1 MPPQPINPQAILDNA
16 INGVVGNFIHEGL
29 IALPVIGT
37 ALLGL
42 AGLFVIFYW
51 TARAF
56 GWKLKRPTKKSK
68 PGIVGNPNKA
78 HFEKSESL
86 FSWWRN
92 RNVVNAVFD
101 GGISPNRP
109 SSPIGGFAR
118 GVTGFGDAMIGSGM
132 PSDYVD
138 DDWDFWHDGFTDGN
152 DYADADIDAEDARSG
167 WYADPSFYAPWTDD
181 SGPDAAPGRQNGG
194 FSGSFE
200 DRQSFSSETIQK
212 VSGGLVYGIPLLG
225 ISEHLNNSLYSGL
238 LIDSQGNPS
247 WYELWSIQAYNPD
260 CTPYMPSQMMRDV
273 EDAWEKMYGWKISLA
288 PDESYAQSA
297 ETTFHA
303 LRIMEMTRMREM
315 GFTGTPEQF
324 MQGLAEFEGMP
335 DDDPSDTDFDFDRG
349 AYDH

>member
-1 MPPQPINPQAILDNA
+1 MPAIQPINAQAILDNA
-16 INGVVGNFIHEGL
+16 VNGIVQNFINVGL
-29 IALPVIGT
+29 EAIPAIGV
-37 ALLGL
+37 ALLSL

-56 GWKLKRPTKKSK
+56 GWKLKRPTKKSI
-68 PGIVGNPNKA
+68 PGIVGKSNKV
-78 HFEKSESL
+78 HLEKSESL

-101 GGISPNRP
+101 GGISTNRP

-118 GVTGFGDAMIGSGM
+118 GVPGYGDGMLGSGL

-138 DDWDFWHDGFTDGN
+138 DDYDLWHDLFDD
-152 DYADADIDAEDARSG
+152 DYAAVDIDSEDAQSG
-167 WYADPSFYAPWTDD
+167 WYADPSFYAPWMDD

-194 FSGSFE
+194 FSGSYGQ
-200 DRQSFSSETIQK
+200 RQIFANEIAYK
-212 VSGGLVYGIPLLG
+212 VTGGLVNAIPVLG
-225 ISEHLNNSLYSGL
+225 ITDHMPNYLSSADFKTETHSASWHSMQV
-238 LIDSQGNPS
+238 SQ
-247 WYELWSIQAYNPD
+247 AHNPD
-260 CTPYMPSQMMRDV
+260 CIANSPVQIMRDV

-315 GFTGTPEQF
+315 GFMGTPEQF
-324 MQGLAEFEGMP
+324 MNGLADFEGLP
-335 DDDPSDTDFDFDRG
+335 DDDPSDTDFDHDRG
-349 AYDH
+349 AYDY